1 MTIFTPR
8 SGQSKEKR
16 NKSMIY
22 ARFDYATPWLRSRNQ
37 QATKE
42 LTGSSIQWEA
52 KMQLSVCAKRNII
65 DAKHHIVCG
74 LPQLHLREA
83 QHRFVSARGQ

>member
-1 MTIFTPR
+1 
-8 SGQSKEKR
+8 
-16 NKSMIY
+16 MIY

-83 QHRFVSARGQ
+83 QPRSFVPQAAMMLTFGQMMLRVPRK